1 MGGMRIELLVVA
13 DCPHESAAV
22 AVLTTALSDIGL
34 GSVGFTV
41 TVIESQHDAEL
52 RHFIGSPTICVDG
65 ADVFP
70 QPELPAA
77 IACRRYP
84 GRAGV
89 PELGEVRQALRRA
102 AALSTAEGPS

>member
-1 MGGMRIELLVVA
+1 MRIELLVVA
-13 DCPHESAAV
+13 DCPHESVAAG
-22 AVLTTALSDIGL
+22 VLTTALSDIGL
-34 GSVGFTV
+34 GSLGFTV

-70 QPELPAA
+70 QPERPAA

-84 GRAGV
+84 GRTGA
-89 PELGEVRQALRRA
+89 PALRELRQALKRA
-102 AALSTAEGPS
+102 AALSTAQ